1 MKQSIHLLEPS
12 LLTPDKYF
20 KVYSMDPSLL
30 FVKISGQFYDETSD
44 EEAPLV
50 LGLVMMLLRKLFLN
64 KLKDQRETEID
75 KQVNDNPQALRNK
88 KQNFDIPFQAIRKVE
103 LKTKST
109 KHTNGTDN
117 GVLFLYMEDGT
128 EKKYTIP
135 SFVTRKTVINFFES
149 QGIVVATV

>member
-1 MKQSIHLLEPS
+1 MKQAIHLLEPS

-30 FVKISGQFYDETSD
+30 FVKIGGQFYDETSD
-44 EEAPLV
+44 DEAPLV
-50 LGLVMMLLRKLFLN
+50 LGLVMMLLRKLFLS

-75 KQVNDNPQALRNK
+75 KQVNDDPEVLRNK
-88 KQNFDIPFQAIRKVE
+88 KQNFDIPLQAIKKVE

-135 SFVTRKTVINFFES
+135 SFVTRKAVINFFES